1 MPIIGRVIATE
12 SSPTTIEKFTFWTS
26 SDLPIHVFDVVK
38 VEHIANSITF
48 GSVENISHI
57 TDSQSPLSSYISSDF
72 GSLKAKSAIKRIS
85 FNCVEVS
92 VLINTKNFYTPVHDN
107 APVSLASPQ
116 EINIALGIDKIQ
128 NPLICGSVTMYAG
141 TNYQVTLP
149 VKLDSK
155 YLLGPEGAH
164 LNISGISGLAAKT
177 SYSMFLLRAIQE
189 QLNGESVAFVIFN
202 VKGRDLMAIDKP
214 NDELT
219 SQERKR
225 YNILGMS
232 AKPFENVSYY
242 IPYSTTKSSSYLPES
257 DINEYI
263 SGEKLKKFLYTYND
277 DREKIDLL
285 FTDIEDS
292 SMTVEAIISKILDPD
307 DPDFNKRKKASEK
320 IESWSVLLK
329 LLKNFTLVKSDKS
342 KIPLADDS
350 INIFS
355 WRKFYMLIN
364 TMLKNDEMF
373 YSDSK
378 FPDNTCRLE
387 NELTQIKAG
396 EVKVIDISKLD
407 TSKQAFVFGDVLRTI
422 YNLKLGSYQDAT
434 PPAKIIIFID
444 ELNKYASKDV
454 ARNSPVLRELLD
466 VAERGRSMGVI
477 LFGAEQFR
485 SAIHPRITGNCATN
499 AYGRSNSSETSNH
512 DYNNFS
518 GIYKSLLTRLEQG
531 EYLIQNPLFRNLLRI
546 QFPRPVYKQFKD

>member
-12 SSPTTIEKFTFWTS
+12 SSPTTIEKFSFWTS

-57 TDSQSPLSSYISSDF
+57 TDSSSPLSSYISSDF
-72 GSLKAKSAIKRIS
+72 GSLKAQSATKRIS

-92 VLINTKNFYTPVHDN
+92 VLINTKNFYTPVHNN
-107 APVSLASPQ
+107 APVSLASPE
-116 EINIALGIDKIQ
+116 EINTALGLDKIQ
-128 NPLICGSVTMYAG
+128 NPVTCGSITMYAG
-141 TNYQVTLP
+141 TNYQVNLP
-149 VKLDSK
+149 VKLNSK

-189 QLNGESVAFVIFN
+189 QLNAESVSFVIFN

-219 SQERKR
+219 DYERKR

-232 AKPFENVSYY
+232 AAPFENVSYY
-242 IPYSTTKSSSYLPES
+242 IPYSKTKSSSYLPES

-263 SGEKLKKFLYTYND
+263 SGHKLKKFLYTYND
-277 DREKIDLL
+277 DREKIELL
-285 FTDIEDS
+285 FNEIDDPYQT
-292 SMTVEAIISKILDPD
+292 TEAIISKIIDPED
-307 DPDFNKRKKASEK
+307 SDFRNITA
-320 IESWSVLLK
+320 WDGLLK
-329 LLKNFTLVKSDKS
+329 KIISFTQSTKSGGGIAAS
-342 KIPLADDS
+342 
-350 INIFS
+350 S
-355 WRKFYMLIN
+355 WRKFYRLIN
-364 TMLKNDEMF
+364 TMFKNDEMF
-373 YSDSK
+373 DSSPD

-387 NELTQIKAG
+387 SELTQIKAG
-396 EVKVIDISKLD
+396 QVKVIDISKLE
-407 TSKQAFVFGDVLRTI
+407 TSKQAFVFGDALKTI
-422 YNLKLGSYQDAT
+422 YNLKLGSYEGVT

-454 ARNSPVLRELLD
+454 ARNSPVLHELLD

-485 SAIHPRITGNCATN
+485 SAIHPRVTGNCATN
-499 AYGRSNSSETSNH
+499 AYGRSNSNETSNH
-512 DYNNFS
+512 DYSNFP
-518 GIYKSLLTRLEQG
+518 GVYKNLLTRLE
-531 EYLIQNPLFRNLLRI
+531 
-546 QFPRPVYKQFKD
+546 